1 MTERSREALLA
12 YAGLVRAW
20 APRLDL
26 ISPSDLERFEQRH
39 IHDSLRLLPLLRE
52 LPEGP
57 CIDVGSG
64 AGLPGIPLAIASD
77 RHWRL
82 LEPRKKRAGFLE
94 EVVREL
100 GLDCEVL
107 PLRAEDAARDPGLAS
122 THVLATARALAEP
135 EEAVRLLGPLVASGG
150 LSAVFVGANSAA
162 PTGSELWQP
171 GIAIVRASAASEGK
185 RSEPS

>member
-1 MTERSREALLA
+1 MSLLEA
-12 YAGLVRAW
+12 YAELVRAW

-26 ISPSDLERFEQRH
+26 ISPGDLERFDERH
-39 IHDSLRLLPLLRE
+39 IEDSLRLLPLLHE
-52 LPEGP
+52 VPDGP

-64 AGLPGIPLAIASD
+64 AGLPGIPLAIASE

-82 LEPRKKRAGFLE
+82 LEPRKKRVGFLE

-100 GLDCEVL
+100 GLDCEVI
-107 PLRAEDAARDPGLAS
+107 PRRAEEAATDPGLAS
-122 THVLATARALAEP
+122 GHALATARALAGP
-135 EEAVRLLGPLVASGG
+135 EVALELLAPLVAPGG
-150 LSAVFVGANSAA
+150 ASALFIGANSPP

-171 GIAIVRASAASEGK
+171 GIAIVRAPAASEGK